1 MTNEEFEPIRIRIMK
16 EAYDLADRNDIE
28 GYNSIKGMCG
38 EVQNL
43 IQNTYRFSPEDWQVA
58 IVLECA
64 RFANDY
70 VADSFGV
77 HYSVGDEIKKHFGIE
92 DDLNNVRWKANYRYD
107 TEEKNSG

>member
-16 EAYDLADRNDIE
+16 EAYDLADRNDLE
-28 GYNSIKGMCG
+28 GYNSIKVMCG

-43 IQNTYRFSPEDWQVA
+43 IKSTYR
-58 IVLECA
+58 
-64 RFANDY
+64 

-92 DDLNNVRWKANYRYD
+92 
-107 TEEKNSG
+107 EKNGG

>member
-28 GYNSIKGMCG
+28 GYNSIKGMGG

-77 HYSVGDEIKKHFGIE
+77 HYSVGDEIKKHCGIE

-107 TEEKNSG
+107 AKDIK